1 MWIGIPY
8 TMMTFSGVLMNIPAE
23 LYESAEMDGA
33 GPVRRFISITLPY
46 MFFVTAPATITTFVT
61 NFNNFNV
68 IYLLTAGGPFSLDY
82 YQAGKTDLLVTWLY
96 KLTVNRND
104 YSLASTIGIFIFM
117 LVGSCSLLVYNRTRR
132 EEGGSV
138 SMKNM
143 RRRKIV
149 SSVALNVVIA
159 VLAMLWLVPVFW
171 LVVSSFRAEQGA
183 YTSYLWPKSFTFG
196 NYVRL
201 FTDRKLFDFPRW
213 FGNTMLVAGC
223 SCAIT
228 TILVLMVAYVY
239 SRLRFPSRKFL
250 MNASLVLGM
259 FPGFMSIIAIYHFMK
274 AVSLD
279 QTLLAL
285 ILVYSGGAAL
295 NYYIAKGYFDT
306 IPRSL
311 DEAAILD
318 GATNSTIFWK
328 IILPNAKPV
337 IATTAI
343 NAFINPI
350 VDYIFV
356 SVIMKDNYNNFTV
369 AKGLY
374 TMVDKTNIYEY
385 YTVFCAGAV
394 IVAIPVVLLFIRMQK
409 YYVAGV
415 VGGSVK
421 G

>member
-1 MWIGIPY
+1 MKS
-8 TMMTFSGVLMNIPAE
+8 M
-23 LYESAEMDGA
+23 
-33 GPVRRFISITLPY
+33 R
-46 MFFVTAPATITTFVT
+46 
-61 NFNNFNV
+61 
-68 IYLLTAGGPFSLDY
+68 
-82 YQAGKTDLLVTWLY
+82 
-96 KLTVNRND
+96 NRKRV
-104 YSLASTIGIFIFM
+104 AAI
-117 LVGSCSLLVYNRTRR
+117 
-132 EEGGSV
+132 
-138 SMKNM
+138 
-143 RRRKIV
+143 
-149 SSVALNVVIA
+149 ALNGFIA
-159 VLAMLWLVPVFW
+159 ILAILWLVPVFW
-171 LVVSSFRAEQGA
+171 LIISSFRAEQGA
-183 YTSYLWPKSFTFG
+183 YTPYLWPKEFTFD

-201 FTDRKLFDFPRW
+201 FTDRKLFDFPKW

-223 SCAIT
+223 SCVIT
-228 TILVLMVAYVY
+228 TILTLMIAYVY
-239 SRLRFPSRKFL
+239 SRLRFPKRKLL
-250 MNASLVLGM
+250 MNISLILGM

-306 IPRSL
+306 IPKSL

-318 GATNSTIFWK
+318 GASNSTIFWK
-328 IILPNAKPV
+328 IILPNSKPV

-356 SVIMKDNYNNFTV
+356 SVIMKDNYSNFTV
-369 AKGLY
+369 SKGLY

-394 IVAIPVVLLFIRMQK
+394 IVAIPVVLLFICMQK

>member
-1 MWIGIPY
+1 MK
-8 TMMTFSGVLMNIPAE
+8 
-23 LYESAEMDGA
+23 
-33 GPVRRFISITLPY
+33 R
-46 MFFVTAPATITTFVT
+46 
-61 NFNNFNV
+61 
-68 IYLLTAGGPFSLDY
+68 
-82 YQAGKTDLLVTWLY
+82 K
-96 KLTVNRND
+96 
-104 YSLASTIGIFIFM
+104 
-117 LVGSCSLLVYNRTRR
+117 RTRKL
-132 EEGGSV
+132 V
-138 SMKNM
+138 ST
-143 RRRKIV
+143 
-149 SSVALNVVIA
+149 VALNGLMA
-159 VLAMLWLVPVFW
+159 FLAILWLVPVFW
-171 LVVSSFRAEQGA
+171 LIISSFRAEQGA
-183 YTSYLWPKSFTFG
+183 YTPYLWPKGFTFD
-196 NYVRL
+196 NYIRL

-213 FGNTMLVAGC
+213 FGNTMLVVLC

-228 TILVLMVAYVY
+228 TVLTLMVAYVY

-250 MNASLVLGM
+250 MRASLVLGM
-259 FPGFMSIIAIYHFMK
+259 FPGFMSMIAIYHFMK
-274 AVSLD
+274 AVNLD

-306 IPRSL
+306 IPKSL

-318 GATNSTIFWK
+318 GASNHTVFWK

-350 VDYIFV
+350 VDYIYV

-369 AKGLY
+369 SKGLY

-385 YTVFCAGAV
+385 YTTFCAGAV

>member
-1 MWIGIPY
+1 M
-8 TMMTFSGVLMNIPAE
+8 
-23 LYESAEMDGA
+23 
-33 GPVRRFISITLPY
+33 
-46 MFFVTAPATITTFVT
+46 
-61 NFNNFNV
+61 
-68 IYLLTAGGPFSLDY
+68 
-82 YQAGKTDLLVTWLY
+82 
-96 KLTVNRND
+96 
-104 YSLASTIGIFIFM
+104 
-117 LVGSCSLLVYNRTRR
+117 
-132 EEGGSV
+132 
-138 SMKNM
+138 
-143 RRRKIV
+143 
-149 SSVALNVVIA
+149 VIA

-183 YTSYLWPKSFTFG
+183 YTSYLWPKSFTLG

-201 FTDRKLFDFPRW
+201 FTDRRLFDFPRW

-228 TILVLMVAYVY
+228 TILVLMVAY
-239 SRLRFPSRKFL
+239 
-250 MNASLVLGM
+250 
-259 FPGFMSIIAIYHFMK
+259 AIYHFMK

-306 IPRSL
+306 IPKSL